1 MPEVASV
8 FWQVLIIPLALALVL
23 AALIAGRRMVW
34 PSDRAEKVRQAQN
47 SALDIIRQNTDALR
61 AIERALDNNSDALKR
76 LSREKE
82 E

>member
-1 MPEVASV
+1 MPEVLSV

-23 AALIAGRRMVW
+23 AALVAGRRMVW
-34 PSDRAEKVRQAQN
+34 PSGRAEKVRQAQN

-61 AIERALDNNSDALKR
+61 AVERALDNNSEALKR

>member
-1 MPEVASV
+1 M